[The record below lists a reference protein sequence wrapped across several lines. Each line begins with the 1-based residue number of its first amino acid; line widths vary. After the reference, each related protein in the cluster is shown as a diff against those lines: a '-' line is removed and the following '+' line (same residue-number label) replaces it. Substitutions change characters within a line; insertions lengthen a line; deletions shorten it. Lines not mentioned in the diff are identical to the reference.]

1 MPSNPQRENSP
12 HPTVIRQCCM
22 PSNPQRET
30 YGSLIQQLY
39 DNAACQ
45 VIHNGKLTEAF
56 ETFAC
61 LRNFPTTS
69 ARPRVLAAR
78 GRIRLRLTYSGESH
92 TDQTHNDT
100 LSPDNPF
107 QRCRLAFHVSSKL
120 GMPQVLDPSEAVSKI
135 HTPHLLIMMAYLDM
149 IRTLCCER
157 PQDKNTNSSCSNDDG
172 I

>member
-56 ETFAC
+56 EVRTH
-61 LRNFPTTS
+61 PT
-69 ARPRVLAAR
+69 V
-78 GRIRLRLTYSGESH
+78 IRQCCMSS
-92 TDQTHNDT
+92 
-100 LSPDNPF
+100 NP
-107 QRCRLAFHVSSKL
+107 QRETWIMIRSED
-120 GMPQVLDPSEAVSKI
+120 GSEARLSTI
-135 HTPHLLIMMAYLDM
+135 
-149 IRTLCCER
+149 
-157 PQDKNTNSSCSNDDG
+157 TNDL
-172 I
+172 

>member
-56 ETFAC
+56 EVRTQQLYDNAAC
-61 LRNFPTTS
+61 QVIHNGKLTESFNSYTTM
-69 ARPRVLAAR
+69 L
-78 GRIRLRLTYSGESH
+78 H
-92 TDQTHNDT
+92 T
-100 LSPDNPF
+100 
-107 QRCRLAFHVSSKL
+107 K
-120 GMPQVLDPSEAVSKI
+120 
-135 HTPHLLIMMAYLDM
+135 
-149 IRTLCCER
+149 
-157 PQDKNTNSSCSNDDG
+157 
-172 I
+172 